1 MGGGSCEGVCV
12 SVSREAE
19 LRRERKNASAGV
31 KRDIILL
38 ILLTRALWFSITP
51 LSSYLSFPFSCFSE
65 FSFHNQVAGPQHLPC
80 WHKTQ
85 SGDAS
90 RGSAACWCQKELLSS
105 KPDSFSNST
114 AQPTFC
120 SGSSLTCICG
130 RLLHV
135 EWVFQECIDICVW
148 GFSFTIGPFI
158 KYTPVS
164 STGGWISC
172 LDLTHHIE
180 PKPAFTVAA
189 GTTVINKLLKT
200 IFKCNPAFW
209 QKPFFFTPNAKE
221 RDEKNLTPKM
231 IRLRYQLKFQ

>member
-51 LSSYLSFPFSCFSE
+51 PSSYLSFPFSCFSE

-90 RGSAACWCQKELLSS
+90 RGSVKKNFFHLNLIHSATLL
-105 KPDSFSNST
+105 
-114 AQPTFC
+114 
-120 SGSSLTCICG
+120 L
-130 RLLHV
+130 
-135 EWVFQECIDICVW
+135 
-148 GFSFTIGPFI
+148 GPHFA
-158 KYTPVS
+158 
-164 STGGWISC
+164 
-172 LDLTHHIE
+172 LDL
-180 PKPAFTVAA
+180 
-189 GTTVINKLLKT
+189 L
-200 IFKCNPAFW
+200 
-209 QKPFFFTPNAKE
+209 
-221 RDEKNLTPKM
+221 
-231 IRLRYQLKFQ
+231 